1 MIDGPFRSLEE
12 KNASLFHSDPSLYY
26 QYLETL
32 RSRTRLEP
40 ERELMLAVLEDA
52 IVCFQ
57 KYAFARDGKGRRLF
71 LDAQRWIVEK
81 DCNWPFSFENIC
93 IQLGM
98 DSSYIRGGLLKWEK
112 RALSKSLESRRR
124 SAYEKVSMNGGR
136 KEVEAAA

>member
-1 MIDGPFRSLEE
+1 MTYGPIWSLEE

-57 KYAFARDGKGRRLF
+57 QYAFARDGRGRRLF

-93 IQLGM
+93 FHLGM
-98 DSSYIRGGLLKWEK
+98 DPSYIRHGLLRWTERVLSELPKATHRLAHEK
-112 RALSKSLESRRR
+112 ITMSGDR
-124 SAYEKVSMNGGR
+124 KVI
-136 KEVEAAA
+136 KAA

>member
-1 MIDGPFRSLEE
+1 MIDGPIRSLED

-32 RSRTRLEP
+32 RSRTCLEP

-93 IQLGM
+93 FHLGM
-98 DSSYIRGGLLKWEK
+98 DPSYIRGGLRRWEK
-112 RALSKSLESRRR
+112 SALSKSLKSRHR
-124 SAYEKVSMNGGR
+124 SAYEKIGMNGGR